1 MLDPDD
7 QRLTT
12 ERLTHANLQAL
23 SYYMLQ
29 KADAVITSLSSPIG
43 SVTDKSTNMKMNVHI

>member
-7 QRLTT
+7 QRLTN